1 MSLDDGPREA
11 LEGSAP
17 TLTIGLPVYNGA
29 KYVAAAVESVL
40 AQSFRDF
47 ELIISDN
54 ASTDDTESIGRAFAA
69 RDPRVA
75 YRRNAR
81 NVGLTGNFNLLVPLA
96 RGRLFKWATADDV
109 LRPGY
114 LERCVEAVE
123 ADPTVILAYPRTDFV
138 DADGAP
144 LDLSDPGWH
153 LVADDPAERLRYALE
168 AGGFVNAALGVI
180 RTDALRRTRLMD
192 RYAGADYRMMAEL
205 SLLGKFVEVPERLY
219 VRRIHEGSTG
229 GNTGRA
235 SWLRQYYG
243 GSRPGLRAPYW
254 RLCRDQAGIVAGAP
268 IRPARK
274 VALLA
279 RLARIMVSR
288 RARLFGELTELLRA

>member
-1 MSLDDGPREA
+1 MSRHDGPREA

-17 TLTIGLPVYNGA
+17 TLTIGLPVYNGSR
-29 KYVAAAVESVL
+29 YVAAAVESVL

-114 LERCVEAVE
+114 LERCVEAVD
-123 ADPTVILAYPRTDFV
+123 ADPAVILAYPRTDFV
-138 DADGAP
+138 DGDGAP

-153 LVADDPAERLRYALE
+153 LVADDPAERLLYAIE

-219 VRRIHEGSTG
+219 VRRIHAGSTG
-229 GNTGRA
+229 GNIGRA
-235 SWLRQYYG
+235 SWLRQYSS
-243 GSRPGLRAPYW
+243 GSPSGLRAPYW

-268 IRPARK
+268 IPPARK

-288 RARLFGELTELLRA
+288 RSRLFGELTELLRA